1 MSKPTISII
10 IPVFNEAENIQN
22 FLKQFESYSRIEVIL
37 VDGGSTD
44 GTRAKIIEFNRGNPS
59 IKLVKNNKLGRANQM
74 NYGATLARGI
84 ILLFLHADTIL
95 PENYQLIMPKIL
107 KQKNVILGTFQLNI
121 NSTEN
126 SLRLV
131 EIMVNLRS
139 RFLSLPYG
147 DQGFFITKDNFD
159 LLGGFADLPIMEDFN
174 FIQKA
179 KQHGKIV
186 IADAAVMTSPRRWQ
200 RLGVIKTT
208 VINQLIIIGYYLKI
222 SPDKLKN
229 FYHRAKTIN
238 K

>member
-1 MSKPTISII
+1 MSKPIISII
-10 IPVFNEAENIQN
+10 IPVFNEAENIQI
-22 FLKQFESYSRIEVIL
+22 FLKQFESYSETEVIL

-44 GTRAKIIEFNRGNPS
+44 STRAKILEFSIGNPS
-59 IKLVKNNKLGRANQM
+59 IKLVTNNKLGRANQM

-95 PENYQLIMPKIL
+95 PKNYQLIMPKIL
-107 KQKNVILGTFQLNI
+107 KQKNIILGAFQLSI
-121 NSTEN
+121 NSPKK

-131 EIMVNLRS
+131 EKMVNLRS
-139 RFLSLPYG
+139 HFLSFPYG
-147 DQGFFITKDNFD
+147 DQGFFITRDNFNRLD
-159 LLGGFADLPIMEDFN
+159 GFADLPIMEDFN

-200 RLGVIKTT
+200 KLGVIKTT
-208 VINQLIIIGYYLKI
+208 IINQLIIIGYYFKV
-222 SPDKLKN
+222 SPDRLKN
-229 FYHRAKTIN
+229 FYHRATIVN

>member
-1 MSKPTISII
+1 MSKSIISII
-10 IPVFNEAENIQN
+10 IPVFNEAENIQS
-22 FLKQFESYSRIEVIL
+22 FLKQFENYSEIEIII

-44 GTRAKIIEFNRGNPS
+44 KTRAKIREFSIGDRQ
-59 IKLVKNNKLGRANQM
+59 IKLVTNERSGRANQM
-74 NYGATLARGI
+74 NYGAALATGE

-95 PENYQLIMPKIL
+95 PVNYQSIIRNNLNRKD
-107 KQKNVILGTFQLNI
+107 VIVGAFRLSI
-121 NSTEN
+121 NSPKKT
-126 SLRLV
+126 LRLV
-131 EIMVNLRS
+131 EKMVDWRS
-139 RFLSLPYG
+139 HYLSLPYG

-179 KQHGKIV
+179 KHYGDTI
-186 IADAAVMTSPRRWQ
+186 IADAAVITSPRRWQ
-200 RLGVIKTT
+200 RLGVIETT
-208 VINQLIIIGYYLKI
+208 IINQLIILGYYLKI